1 MTVFLFSFILLF
13 IPIWHSHSV
22 ESWCY
27 LQSAFTIFIRLF
39 DTLYN
44 YGWRAAP
51 QEFPFTFLPKTHQP
65 EHQFL
70 LHFKENLLFTIPKY
84 VFCIMP
90 LHLYLCLQRI
100 KCIVAGCLVL
110 RENIFLIL
118 FLVFRR
124 KYAHRN
130 NDKRVSSSHSTHVA
144 FTRHTMHCL
153 FVLITDGKTYDPGT
167 TAHAEKCIRKLR
179 ARTANVHC
187 MNWNYLCIFRKA
199 TIKECIFCE
208 YKC

>member
-1 MTVFLFSFILLF
+1 MKNVNKLALHHRPDSRDSVCVFIYCFSFR
-13 IPIWHSHSV
+13 WHFHSV
-22 ESWCY
+22 DAIPSERFHYFYSFVWHIVQ
-27 LQSAFTIFIRLF
+27 LWLART
-39 DTLYN
+39 
-44 YGWRAAP
+44 AP

-84 VFCIMP
+84 VFCNMP
-90 LHLYLCLQRI
+90 LHLYLCLRRSVSVI
-100 KCIVAGCLVL
+100 RGLVL

-130 NDKRVSSSHSTHVA
+130 NDKRVSSSYTHRA
-144 FTRHTMHCL
+144 FIPTLKMHCL

-167 TAHAEKCIRKLR
+167 TAHAEKCIWKLR
-179 ARTANVHC
+179 ERTANVRAL
-187 MNWNYLCIFRKA
+187 YELKLLTYF
-199 TIKECIFCE
+199 
-208 YKC
+208 